1 MEREEFYFLSSDKH
15 TQVHGY
21 CWKPEGEATAVLQI
35 SHGMM
40 EHIGRYDRFA
50 SWMTDRGIAVIGH
63 DHLGHGMTGN
73 KEDLS
78 FFAEKKGAVCLVQD
92 LFRVTEIM
100 EMRYPDIP
108 HIMLGHSMGSFL
120 ARRYVTVHGERLDG
134 LILMGTG
141 GQPLWMACAGK
152 LAALVV
158 GAVNGMRHQSYLME
172 EQTTRAFGG
181 SRDENGT
188 YRIDEYD
195 VLPEGVFLSMELPGL
210 KKGVYDVQIAY
221 DADAEQVSRV
231 SSDSAGY
238 RKLYTN
244 TVSLRPSNIQKE
256 VAYRFM
262 LLENADDLRVEIL
275 YTGAGTLAVT
285 DFRVVH
291 TRQEYG
297 MGLFFVVLFSL
308 LADILLY
315 FLVWNMGKIPG
326 RTER

>member
-158 GAVNGMRHQSYLME
+158 GVVKGMRHQSYLME
-172 EQTTRAFGG
+172 ELVLGSYNRRFQPNRTTNDWL
-181 SRDENGT
+181 SRDEEQVDKFLADPYCNIPFSCQAYVDFFNILIDLGLHRQFRFIPKKLPT
-188 YRIDEYD
+188 LLISGNEDPVGDFGKGVARVYKQLLSVGMEKVSIKLYPKARHELLNEKNWEEVYKDLWRWVKRID
-195 VLPEGVFLSMELPGL
+195 
-210 KKGVYDVQIAY
+210 
-221 DADAEQVSRV
+221 
-231 SSDSAGY
+231 
-238 RKLYTN
+238 
-244 TVSLRPSNIQKE
+244 
-256 VAYRFM
+256 
-262 LLENADDLRVEIL
+262 
-275 YTGAGTLAVT
+275 
-285 DFRVVH
+285 
-291 TRQEYG
+291 
-297 MGLFFVVLFSL
+297 
-308 LADILLY
+308 
-315 FLVWNMGKIPG
+315 
-326 RTER
+326 